1 MEKLEKTFDVIT
13 SKKSYTLYV
22 FYSWSY
28 HTNYNSLISSVMTCK
43 LKKRDTIGVIINYI
57 DKYGLKNRAG
67 SQI

>member
-1 MEKLEKTFDVIT
+1 
-13 SKKSYTLYV
+13 
-22 FYSWSY
+22 
-28 HTNYNSLISSVMTCK
+28 MTCK